1 MSDKKPIQADISTN
15 AVEEALRAVEK
26 TRPAPS
32 KPTVPETGGVE
43 IQVEGAASEEERGPS
58 REELHQTIEKLR
70 EEAKAARER
79 MLRIAADADN
89 TRKRALRE
97 RDEGIRYG
105 NEELLR
111 ELLPVADNL
120 ERSLSA
126 ISNDGAN
133 QNATA
138 VRKGVEMI
146 YDQLQALLKKFQVEG
161 FSALGQPFDPNL
173 HEAISRVECA
183 DRAPGTVLSE
193 IHRGYR
199 YRDRLLRP
207 ALVTVA
213 CAPAAAGAGAA
224 DPPAA
229 KVPEASEPKAP

>member
-1 MSDKKPIQADISTN
+1 MSDKKSIQADISTD

-26 TRPAPS
+26 PRPSSPDPAAQDA
-32 KPTVPETGGVE
+32 GGVE
-43 IQVEGAASEEERGPS
+43 IQVEGAEAEAERGPS
-58 REELHQTIEKLR
+58 REELRQTIEKLR

-126 ISNDGAN
+126 ISDEGAH
-133 QNATA
+133 QNVAA
-138 VRKGVEMI
+138 IRKGVEMI
-146 YDQLQALLKKFQVEG
+146 YEQLQALLRKFQVEG
-161 FSALGQPFDPNL
+161 FSALGQQFDPNL

-183 DRAPGTVLSE
+183 DRDPGTVLSE

-213 CAPAAAGAGAA
+213 CAPAGAVAT

-229 KVPEASEPKAP
+229 AAPGADEPKAP